1 MDNIFKQMAERARA
15 ASRAIKKPRPE
26 DDGPVLEMTIPMP
39 EVGVAVQAHWMERR
53 DEREAEEK
61 RFRHAELKRREDAAR
76 RSGEWTETSPSRTK
90 QAEQMREIGRE
101 FTLSGLRPV
110 GPSEQE
116 EEKQRQRD
124 RGMSM

>member
-1 MDNIFKQMAERARA
+1 MAERAWA
-15 ASRAIKKPRPE
+15 ASRAIRNPKPD
-26 DDGPVLEMTIPMP
+26 DDGPGMEMTIPMP
-39 EVGVAVQAHWMERR
+39 EVGVGMQAHFMERR

-61 RFRHAELKRREDAAR
+61 RIRHADLKRREDAAR
-76 RSGEWTETSPSRTK
+76 LSGEWTETSPSRLK
-90 QAEQMREIGRE
+90 QAEQMREIGKE

-116 EEKQRQRD
+116 EENQRQRD